1 MTTVRSRSYRSFLAG
16 VLATALLGFGVVEY
30 ASAQTATG
38 QVSTPASEGTPG
50 RISLSVDNVEI
61 TEVMN
66 LLSRKERTN
75 ILLSADVSGTVSINL
90 FDMTLDEAI
99 RAIATA
105 GGYEVDVVDG
115 VYFVRKSPADKDGEK
130 WLPPITLRSFKIQYS
145 PTDVVESVLKE
156 YLSERGKIKSLPG
169 RQLLLVAD
177 EPKYIARIAKLLEE
191 VDRRPR
197 QILIE
202 AQILEVTLDDSETF
216 GVDWARLFQ
225 TGGGTG
231 AFGTRGLSP
240 PGATGFFFEL
250 LRPDIEVFLD
260 TLRTRGRV
268 RTLSTPRLMAIENQE
283 ASVIVGDRQG
293 YKLTTTINQVTT
305 ESIEFLES
313 GVILRVTP
321 AVDDKGRVK
330 LEIHPEVSTGTVSD
344 GIPSQTTTEVTT
356 HVLVP
361 DGNTVFI
368 AGLIRN
374 SLIESRDGVPILG
387 DIPGIGA
394 LFSRQERISVNT
406 ETVVLITPRIVGD
419 GFSRRVAE
427 APNPESMINRVR
439 QQDRILDDQGS
450 EIDSDLGK
458 PSALALEPDR
468 AGQQ

>member
-1 MTTVRSRSYRSFLAG
+1 MTLARSHRYQSLLAG
-16 VLATALLGFGVVEY
+16 VLLGVTLGLGVVERI
-30 ASAQTATG
+30 SAQTVTG
-38 QVSTPASEGTPG
+38 ELDIPPSEGTPG
-50 RISLSVDNVEI
+50 RISLAVDNVEI

-75 ILLSADVSGTVSINL
+75 ILLSSEVTGTVSINL

-105 GGYEVDVVDG
+105 GGFEVEVVDG
-115 VYFVRKSPADKDGEK
+115 VYFVRKPPAEVADKK
-130 WLPPITLRSFKIQYS
+130 RLPPITLRSFKIQYS
-145 PTDVVESVLKE
+145 PVDVVEGVLRE

-177 EPKYIARIAKLLEE
+177 EPEHVARIAKLLEE

-202 AQILEVTLDDSETF
+202 AQILEITLDETETF
-216 GVDWARLFQ
+216 GVDWSRLFN

-231 AFGTRGLSP
+231 AFGTRGFSP
-240 PGATGFFFEL
+240 DGATGFFFEL
-250 LRPDIEVFLD
+250 LRPDVEVFLD

-321 AVDDKGRVK
+321 AVDDKGRVT

-374 SLIESRDGVPILG
+374 SLTESRDGVPVLG
-387 DIPGIGA
+387 DIPVLGA

-419 GFSRRVAE
+419 TFSRRVAG
-427 APNPESMINRVR
+427 APDPEPEIKLVQEQNQILEDKRS
-439 QQDRILDDQGS
+439 RID
-450 EIDSDLGK
+450 EDLG
-458 PSALALEPDR
+458 PPTVLDPLIDR
-468 AGQQ
+468 AGQN

>member
-1 MTTVRSRSYRSFLAG
+1 MMAARTRLNQSVLFGVILGAWLGVGVVAETFAQADTG
-16 VLATALLGFGVVEY
+16 VLEM
-30 ASAQTATG
+30 
-38 QVSTPASEGTPG
+38 PISEGTSG

-66 LLSRKERTN
+66 LLSQKERTN
-75 ILLSADVSGTVSINL
+75 ILLSKDVTGTVSINL
-90 FDMTLDEAI
+90 FDMSLDAAI

-105 GGYEVDVVDG
+105 GGYEVRVVDG
-115 VYFVRKSPADKDGEK
+115 VYFIRKPPAEDEK
-130 WLPPITLRSFKIQYS
+130 PLPPITLRSFKIQYS
-145 PTDVVESVLKE
+145 PTEVVESVLKE
-156 YLSERGKIKSLPG
+156 YLSERGRIKALPE

-177 EPKYIARIAKLLEE
+177 EPQYIARITDLLDE
-191 VDRRPR
+191 VDRQPR

-202 AQILEVTLDDSETF
+202 AQILEVTLDDSERL
-216 GVDWARLFQ
+216 GVDWARIFQ
-225 TGGGTG
+225 SGGGTG
-231 AFGTRGLSP
+231 AFGTRGLST
-240 PGATGFFFEL
+240 PGGAGFFFEL

-260 TLRTRGRV
+260 ALRERGRV
-268 RTLSTPRLMAIENQE
+268 RTLSTPRLMAIEHQE
-283 ASVIVGDRQG
+283 ATVIVGDRQG

-356 HVLVP
+356 NVLVP

-374 SLIESRDGVPILG
+374 TLTDSRDGVPILG
-387 DIPGIGA
+387 DIPALGL
-394 LFSRQERISVNT
+394 LFSRRERISINT
-406 ETVVLITPRIVGD
+406 ETIVLITPRIVGD
-419 GFSRRVAE
+419 EFTRRVSA
-427 APNPESMINRVR
+427 APDPEPTINRV
-439 QQDRILDDQGS
+439 QEQDQLLKEEESQ
-450 EIDSDLGK
+450 IDSDLG
-458 PSALALEPDR
+458 PPTALPYRLDR

>member
-1 MTTVRSRSYRSFLAG
+1 LKKALSHSYGTLSAGLFLG
-16 VLATALLGFGVVEY
+16 ALLGLGITDQI
-30 ASAQTATG
+30 AAQTLRG
-38 QVSTPASEGTPG
+38 DLEIPPSEGTPG

-75 ILLSADVSGTVSINL
+75 ILLSSEVTGTVSINL
-90 FDMTLDEAI
+90 FDMTLNQAI

-105 GGYEVDVVDG
+105 GGFEVEVIDG
-115 VYFVRKSPADKDGEK
+115 VYFVRKPPADSEDKK
-130 WLPPITLRSFKIQYS
+130 RLPPITLRSFKIQYS
-145 PTDVVESVLKE
+145 PVDVVEGVLQE
-156 YLSERGKIKSLPG
+156 YLSERGKIKALPG
-169 RQLLLVAD
+169 RRLLLVAD
-177 EPKYIARIAKLLEE
+177 EPEYVARIAKLLDE

-202 AQILEVTLDDSETF
+202 AQILEITLDDSETF
-216 GVDWARLFQ
+216 GVDWARLFN

-231 AFGTRGLSP
+231 AFGTQGLSV

-293 YKLTTTINQVTT
+293 YRLTTTINQVTT

-321 AVDDKGRVK
+321 AVDDKGRIM

-344 GIPSQTTTEVTT
+344 DIPSQSTTEVTT

-374 SLIESRDGVPILG
+374 TLTETRAGVPLLG
-387 DIPGIGA
+387 DIPGLGL
-394 LFSRQERISVNT
+394 LFSRQEKTNINI
-406 ETVVLITPRIVGD
+406 ETIVLITPRVVGD
-419 GFSRRVAE
+419 DFSRRVAE
-427 APNPESMINRVR
+427 AADPEPDIKLV
-439 QQDRILDDQGS
+439 QEQDQVLEEKTSQ
-450 EIDSDLGK
+450 IDADLGD
-458 PSALALEPDR
+458 PTVRNQIPDG
-468 AGQQ
+468 AGQN

>member
-1 MTTVRSRSYRSFLAG
+1 MLVG
-16 VLATALLGFGVVEY
+16 ALLGLGAMEHV
-30 ASAQTATG
+30 SAQTVTG
-38 QVSTPASEGTPG
+38 ELEIPPSEGTPG
-50 RISLSVDNVEI
+50 RISLAVDNVEI

-75 ILLSADVSGTVSINL
+75 ILLSSDVSGTVSINL

-105 GGYEVDVVDG
+105 GGFEVEVVDG
-115 VYFVRKSPADKDGEK
+115 VYFVRKPPAEIAAKK
-130 WLPPITLRSFKIQYS
+130 RLPPITLRSFKIQYS
-145 PTDVVESVLKE
+145 PVDVVESVLQE
-156 YLSERGKIKSLPG
+156 YLSERGRIKALPG

-177 EPKYIARIAKLLEE
+177 EPEYVARIARLLEE

-202 AQILEVTLDDSETF
+202 AQILEITLDETETF

-231 AFGTRGLSP
+231 AFGTRGLSV

-260 TLRTRGRV
+260 TLRARGRV

-293 YKLTTTINQVTT
+293 FKLTTTINQVTT

-374 SLIESRDGVPILG
+374 TLTETRDGVPLLG
-387 DIPGIGA
+387 DIPGLGL

-419 GFSRRVAE
+419 DFSRRVAE
-427 APNPESMINRVR
+427 AADPEPEINLVR
-439 QQDRILDDQGS
+439 EQDQILEDKTSRIDA
-450 EIDSDLGK
+450 DLGE
-458 PSALALEPDR
+458 PTVRRRLPDR
-468 AGQQ
+468 AGQR

>member
-1 MTTVRSRSYRSFLAG
+1 
-16 VLATALLGFGVVEY
+16 
-30 ASAQTATG
+30 
-38 QVSTPASEGTPG
+38 
-50 RISLSVDNVEI
+50 
-61 TEVMN
+61 MN

-75 ILLSADVSGTVSINL
+75 ILLSSDVTGTVSINL

-105 GGYEVDVVDG
+105 GGYKVELVDG
-115 VYFVRKSPADKDGEK
+115 VYFVRKPPADTQGEK
-130 WLPPITLRSFKIQYS
+130 PLPPITLRSFKIQYS
-145 PTDVVESVLKE
+145 PTEIVESVLQE
-156 YLSERGKIKSLPG
+156 YLSERGKIKALPR

-177 EPKYIARIAKLLEE
+177 EPEYVARIAKLLEE

-202 AQILEVTLDDSETF
+202 AQILEITLDQSETF
-216 GVDWARLFQ
+216 GVDWARLFE
-225 TGGGTG
+225 TNGGTG
-231 AFGTRGLSP
+231 SFGTRGLSV

-260 TLRTRGRV
+260 TLRARGRV
-268 RTLSTPRLMAIENQE
+268 RTLSTPRLLAIENEE

-293 YKLTTTINQVTT
+293 FKLTTTINQVTT

-321 AVDDKGRVK
+321 AVDDKGRIR

-356 HVLVP
+356 NVLVP

-374 SLIESRDGVPILG
+374 SLTESRDGVPLLG
-387 DIPGIGA
+387 DIPGIGL
-394 LFSRQERISVNT
+394 LFSRQEKTSINT
-406 ETVVLITPRIVGD
+406 ETVVLITPHIVGD
-419 GFSRRVAE
+419 DFSRRVAE
-427 APNPESMINRVR
+427 AVDPEPKIKLV
-439 QQDRILDDQGS
+439 QDQDEVLEEKSSQ
-450 EIDSDLGK
+450 IDTDLGD
-458 PSALALEPDR
+458 PTARYQVPDR
-468 AGQQ
+468 AGQN

>member
-1 MTTVRSRSYRSFLAG
+1 MTTAPSHSYGTLLAG
-16 VLATALLGFGVVEY
+16 LILGALVGLGL
-30 ASAQTATG
+30 SAQVTAQTVTG
-38 QVSTPASEGTPG
+38 ELEIPPSEGTPG
-50 RISLSVDNVEI
+50 RISLAVDNVEI

-75 ILLSADVSGTVSINL
+75 ILLSSDVTGKVSINL
-90 FDMTLDEAI
+90 FDMSLDQAI

-105 GGYEVDVVDG
+105 GGYQVKVVDG
-115 VYFVRKSPADKDGEK
+115 VYFVSKPPADTQGEK
-130 WLPPITLRSFKIQYS
+130 PLPPITLRSFKIQYS
-145 PTDVVESVLKE
+145 PTEIVESVLQE
-156 YLSERGKIKSLPG
+156 YLSERGKIKALPR

-177 EPKYIARIAKLLEE
+177 EPEYIARIAKLLEE
-191 VDRRPR
+191 VDRQPR

-202 AQILEVTLDDSETF
+202 AQILEITLDDTETF
-216 GVDWARLFQ
+216 GVDWARLFE

-231 AFGTRGLSP
+231 AFGTQGLST
-240 PGATGFFFEL
+240 PGSAGFFFEL

-260 TLRTRGRV
+260 ALRERGRV

-321 AVDDKGRVK
+321 AVDDKGRIR

-374 SLIESRDGVPILG
+374 TLSESREGVPVLG
-387 DIPGIGA
+387 DIPGLGL
-394 LFSRQERISVNT
+394 LFSRQERITFNT
-406 ETVVLITPRIVGD
+406 ETVVLITPRVVGD
-419 GFSRRVAE
+419 DFSRRVAE
-427 APNPESMINRVR
+427 APDPEPEIKMVR
-439 QQDRILDDQGS
+439 EQGEILKGKSSQ
-450 EIDSDLGK
+450 IDADLGNPTVWK
-458 PSALALEPDR
+458 PFPDR
-468 AGQQ
+468 AGQN